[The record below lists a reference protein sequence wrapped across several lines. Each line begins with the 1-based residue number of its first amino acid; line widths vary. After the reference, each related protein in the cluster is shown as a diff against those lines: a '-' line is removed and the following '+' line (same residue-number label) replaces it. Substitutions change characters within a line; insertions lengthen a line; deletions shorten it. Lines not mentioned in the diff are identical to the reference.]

1 MGSLIPFT
9 QTTKLVLRPAPRT
22 LTTPR
27 QFDLALDDVRVQAMT
42 STERQSALR
51 SLVRLL
57 LEAGGGAIQ
66 EEEGSDDHA

>member
-1 MGSLIPFT
+1 MGSLISFT

-22 LTTPR
+22 LTTPH
-27 QFDLALDDVRVQAMT
+27 QFNLALDDVRVQAVT

-66 EEEGSDDHA
+66 EEGSDDHA

>member
-1 MGSLIPFT
+1 MASLIPFT
-9 QTTKLVLRPAPRT
+9 QTTKLVLRPTSRT

-57 LEAGGGAIQ
+57 LEAGGGALL
-66 EEEGSDDHA
+66 EEGSDDHA